1 MALKM
6 EITRIS
12 QYANEVQQDRDA
24 KVKDLAAMEESI
36 GEMTLTYLKIIEEKG
51 RHEKIDFQQSY
62 SQINQTREDFLN
74 RKHVRE
80 LKA

>member
-6 EITRIS
+6 EITRIAE
-12 QYANEVQQDRDA
+12 YANEVEQDRDA

-51 RHEKIDFQQSY
+51 RH
-62 SQINQTREDFLN
+62 
-74 RKHVRE
+74 
-80 LKA
+80 